1 MKRKWHFLVPL
12 FCFEYMLFEIISR
25 KFVCL
30 IGVKPLPCYFN
41 RFINDF
47 ISLK

>member
-30 IGVKPLPCYFN
+30 IGVKPLLVTL
-41 RFINDF
+41 IDLLM
-47 ISLK
+47 ISFH